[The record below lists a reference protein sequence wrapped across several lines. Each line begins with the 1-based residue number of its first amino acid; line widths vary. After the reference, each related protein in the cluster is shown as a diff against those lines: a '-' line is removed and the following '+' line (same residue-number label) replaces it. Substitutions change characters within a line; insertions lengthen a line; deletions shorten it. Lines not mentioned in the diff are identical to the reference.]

1 MFLNKYFKK
10 EAHFSAGNL
19 EVTLEKK
26 WQAPAV
32 SEIFDKAQEFLRG
45 SAKKSFPKRYL
56 ERQGTRLSMKS

>member
-45 SAKKSFPKRYL
+45 SAKKVFPKDILKGKGQDYP
-56 ERQGTRLSMKS
+56 